1 MKMKFASLLVAA
13 VEFSAVVYAGS
24 VRITRVD
31 FSEGMSGTS
40 AACILFGLLCIWLAD
55 YLGAFTGSVG
65 RSGYVDSP
73 TPAVMFVV
81 LGWIFLC
88 VPLAILAYAFFASPK
103 P

>member
-24 VRITRVD
+24 VRVTRVD
-31 FSEGMSGTS
+31 FSESMSGTS
-40 AACILFGLLCIWLAD
+40 GTCILFGLLCIWLAD

-65 RSGYVDSP
+65 RSGYVDTP
-73 TPAVMFVV
+73 TPAPLFVL

-88 VPLAILAYAFFASPK
+88 VPPSIMAYAFFASPK

>member
-13 VEFSAVVYAGS
+13 VEFSAVVYAGT
-24 VRITRVD
+24 VRVTRVG
-31 FSEGMSGTS
+31 FSESMSS
-40 AACILFGLLCIWLAD
+40 ASGACIFFGLLCIWLAD

-65 RSGYVDSP
+65 RTGHVDTP

-88 VPLAILAYAFFASPK
+88 VPPALLAYAFFASPQL
-103 P
+103 